1 MSVHLTWQNFCAT
14 IIKPGENRVHRVSN
28 VPLLEIF
35 ADHGGKRIGM
45 VVEKGSSKG
54 VDPNLSRLMML
65 EVESI
70 TRSGTPALRVACSR
84 PKLFR
89 EAYLFLTAVADR
101 ILTDGLEPAEAVEV
115 ELRAL
120 EALLDAKGG
129 LSIEKQIGLFGELLV
144 LEQMILSGGPSMVA
158 AWTGPMGEA
167 HDFRIQGCEF
177 EVKTTTGGRCIHSIN
192 GLNQA
197 VPSSGSSLSFISIQ
211 LAKAGQGEGLTL
223 QDQVGRIEK
232 ILETHAEL
240 NKSFHSLLSDC
251 SYLDEDAPI
260 YSTKWKLR
268 SAMKLVPVDN
278 AFPKINP
285 EVLKSSM
292 GAAFGFLEEVTYKV
306 SFDAIGTL
314 LDKGLAQYISEM
326 NLTPTK

>member
-28 VPLLEIF
+28 TPLLEIF

-54 VDPNLSRLMML
+54 VDPNLSRLLML

-70 TRSGTPALRVACSR
+70 SRSGDPALRVSCNC

-120 EALLDAKGG
+120 ESLLDAKGG

-144 LEQMILSGGPSMVA
+144 LEQMILAGGPSMVA

-167 HDFRIQGCEF
+167 HDFRIQGYEF
-177 EVKTTTGGRCIHSIN
+177 EVKTTTGSRRIHSIN
-192 GLNQA
+192 GLHQA
-197 VPSSGSSLSFISIQ
+197 VSSSGSSLSFLSIQ
-211 LAKAGQGEGLTL
+211 LAKAGLGEGLTL
-223 QDQVGRIEK
+223 PDQVGRIGK
-232 ILETHAEL
+232 ILETHAEA
-240 NKSFHSLLSDC
+240 NNSFHSLLSAC
-251 SYLDEDAPI
+251 CYLDEDAPL

-268 SAMKLVPVDN
+268 SVMKLVPVDN
-278 AFPKINP
+278 TFPKIDP

-292 GAAFGFLEEVTYKV
+292 GTAFGFLEEVTYKV
-306 SFDAIGTL
+306 SFDTIGTL
-314 LDKGLAQYISEM
+314 LDKGLAKYIADL
-326 NLTPTK
+326 NLYPTN

>member
-1 MSVHLTWQNFCAT
+1 
-14 IIKPGENRVHRVSN
+14 
-28 VPLLEIF
+28 
-35 ADHGGKRIGM
+35 
-45 VVEKGSSKG
+45 
-54 VDPNLSRLMML
+54 
-65 EVESI
+65 
-70 TRSGTPALRVACSR
+70 
-84 PKLFR
+84 
-89 EAYLFLTAVADR
+89 
-101 ILTDGLEPAEAVEV
+101 
-115 ELRAL
+115 
-120 EALLDAKGG
+120 
-129 LSIEKQIGLFGELLV
+129 
-144 LEQMILSGGPSMVA
+144 MVA

-177 EVKTTTGGRCIHSIN
+177 EVKTTTGGRRIHSIN

-211 LAKAGQGEGLTL
+211 LAKVGQGEGLTL

>member
-35 ADHGGKRIGM
+35 ADHSGKRIGM

-54 VDPNLSRLMML
+54 VDPNLSRLLML

-70 TRSGTPALRVACSR
+70 SRSGNPALRVSCNR

-101 ILTDGLEPAEAVEV
+101 ILTDGLEPAEAVDG

-120 EALLDAKGG
+120 EALLDVKGG

-144 LEQMILSGGPSMVA
+144 LEQLLLTGGPSTVA

-177 EVKTTTGGRCIHSIN
+177 EVKTTTGGRRIHSIN
-192 GLNQA
+192 GLHQA
-197 VPSSGSSLSFISIQ
+197 VSSSGSSLSFLSIQ
-211 LAKAGQGEGLTL
+211 LAKAGQGEGESLPEL
-223 QDQVGRIEK
+223 ISRLGK
-232 ILETHAEL
+232 SLECDREARS
-240 NKSFHSLLSDC
+240 SFFSLLREVR
-251 SYLDEDAPI
+251 YFDEDAPL
-260 YSTKWKLR
+260 YSSKWKLR
-268 SAMKLVPVDN
+268 TAMKLVPVDGS
-278 AFPKINP
+278 FPKIDP
-285 EVLKSSM
+285 EALKLSM
-292 GAAFGFLEEVTYKV
+292 GSAYSLLEEVSYKV
-306 SFDAIGTL
+306 CFDAIGTL
-314 LDKGLAQYISEM
+314 LDKGLAQYISDSNI
-326 NLTPTK
+326 NLPT